1 MAVCPDGSGDG
12 ADPSA
17 CRPSRGSA
25 ATLSGVP
32 RLCLVVLDLVGF
44 VDTLSLLEL
53 VEALRRRG
61 VQLPMI
67 VRFPDIV
74 QHRIGQLQRC
84 FDSAI
89 RSYGYESHFQGVFP
103 VKSNHDRYLVEDI
116 VEYGRQFR
124 FGLEAGSKPEILIAI
139 ANLLDSPDALLICN
153 GYKDR
158 VYIESVLLARQLGIN
173 GVLVLE
179 QMKELDLVLDV
190 ARRLGIRPVVGLRA
204 KLSTRHNGHW
214 GDTSGDQGK
223 FGLTVTE
230 IVQVVYALR
239 EAGMLDCLQLLH
251 FHIGS
256 QIPSI
261 AIIKEAMREASNLY
275 CELVLMGAQMG
286 YCDVGGGLGVDYDG
300 TKSRSGASTN
310 YTMQNYANDVV
321 AAVLDACTVKGVR
334 QPVILSESGR
344 ALASHH
350 SVLVFDVLGVTQN
363 SEERALE
370 NLNIMSPPGKVLVD
384 SAVGNGQAAGQVSLK
399 TGGSTNGHAS
409 HLTAGEYLL
418 HTFEEVHNSMKPG
431 NFQEAFNDAKQ
442 FRAEAAQLFR
452 ELPEELAALRKS
464 MAAVYHIN
472 LSVFRSVPD
481 AWAIDQVFPIVPL
494 QRLHEE
500 PLVHATLADLTCDSD
515 GRIHRFIGHGPPSAS
530 SPMSC
535 GSDTLRLHQ
544 LLPAK
549 PYYLGLFLGGVYQ
562 ARHETMGGLHN
573 LFGSTNVVHVRSRPK
588 GSVANGGSGHRYKS
602 RFIIEHMVKGQNM
615 EEVLCTAHHK
625 GGDMMERLR
634 QAAETAVTVDQL
646 PLDAAQNLLANFQE
660 CLRSYTY
667 FDN

>member
-1 MAVCPDGSGDG
+1 MAVCPDGSGD
-12 ADPSA
+12 
-17 CRPSRGSA
+17 
-25 ATLSGVP
+25 
-32 RLCLVVLDLVGF
+32 
-44 VDTLSLLEL
+44 DTLSLLEL

-158 VYIESVLLARQLGIN
+158 VYIESVLLARQLGIH

-190 ARRLGIRPVVGLRA
+190 ARRLGIRPVVGVRA

-370 NLNIMSPPGKVLVD
+370 NLNTMSPPGKLLVD
-384 SAVGNGQAAGQVSLK
+384 SDSSKAVGNGQAAGGITS
-399 TGGSTNGHAS
+399 GHAS

-452 ELPEELAALRKS
+452 LGCLTLEQRARVESLFQARTAAHWELPEELAALRKS

-530 SPMSC
+530 SPMLC

-549 PYYLGLFLGGVYQ
+549 PYYLGLFLGG
-562 ARHETMGGLHN
+562 ETMGGLHN

-588 GSVANGGSGHRYKS
+588 GSVENGGSGHRYKS
-602 RFIIEHMVKGQNM
+602 RFFIEHMVKGQNM